1 MAAMTDPIRI
11 ILIGPP
17 GAGKGTQAQRLRDM
31 HGLVHISAGDL
42 FRARVKDPNDPM
54 GQQIKAILDSGALV
68 PDAITIQMIAE
79 RLQQPDCAK
88 GFILDGFPR
97 SIAQAEAL
105 DEMLAK
111 NDIKLSAVIQMEVDD
126 DKLVERIS
134 GRFTCGDCNEG
145 YHDTFKP
152 PHDPHTCDSCGA
164 VDKFTRR
171 SDDNA
176 DAVRARLKTYYSQ
189 TTPIL
194 PYYEGKGMLKRV
206 DGMASMDE
214 VTSRIEAILARQ
226 PGCDS
231 NNSCAGP
238 KR

>member
-1 MAAMTDPIRI
+1 MTEPIRI

-17 GAGKGTQAQRLRDM
+17 GAGKGTQALRLRDK

-68 PDAITIQMIAE
+68 PDHITIQMIAE

-105 DEMLAK
+105 DEMLSK
-111 NDIKLSAVIQMEVDD
+111 NDITLTAVIQMEVDD

-134 GRFTCGDCNEG
+134 GRFTCGACNEG

-152 PHDPHTCDSCGA
+152 PHDPHACDACGA
-164 VDKFTRR
+164 VDQFVRR

-176 DAVRARLKTYYSQ
+176 EAVRARLKTYYSQ

-194 PYYEGKGMLKRV
+194 PFYESKGMLRRV

-214 VTSRIEAILARQ
+214 VTGRIEAILGSQ
-226 PGCDS
+226 GSCDTGCG
-231 NNSCAGP
+231 CTGP
-238 KR
+238 RP

>member
-1 MAAMTDPIRI
+1 MAEPIRI

-17 GAGKGTQAQRLRDM
+17 GAGKGTQATRLRDRYS
-31 HGLVHISAGDL
+31 LPHISAGDL

-54 GQQIKAILDSGALV
+54 GQQIKAILDAGQLV
-68 PDAITIQMIAE
+68 PDQITIQMIAE
-79 RLQQPDCAK
+79 RLRQADCAK

-105 DEMLAK
+105 DEMLQK
-111 NDIKLSAVIQMEVDD
+111 EGIKLTSVIQMEVDD
-126 DKLVERIS
+126 EKLVERIS
-134 GRFTCGDCNEG
+134 GRFTCGQCNEG
-145 YHDTFKP
+145 YHDSFKP
-152 PHDPHTCDSCGA
+152 PHDPHTCDVCGA

-176 DAVRARLKTYYSQ
+176 EAVRARLKTYYSQ

-194 PYYEGKGMLKRV
+194 PFYEGKGMLKRV

-214 VTSRIEAILARQ
+214 VTKRIEAILAAASA
-226 PGCDS
+226 P
-231 NNSCAGP
+231 AGGPASP
-238 KR
+238 KP

>member
-1 MAAMTDPIRI
+1 MTEAIRI

-17 GAGKGTQAQRLRDM
+17 GAGKGTQAQRLRDL

-42 FRARVKDPNDPM
+42 FRARIKDPNDPM
-54 GQQIKAILDSGALV
+54 GQQLKAILDSGALV
-68 PDAITIQMIAE
+68 PDAVTIQMIAE
-79 RLQQPDCAK
+79 RLQQADCAK

-105 DEMLAK
+105 DAMLLK
-111 NDIKLSAVIQMEVDD
+111 HNIKLDAVIQMEVDD

-134 GRFTCGDCNEG
+134 GRYTCGECNTG

-152 PHDPHTCDSCGA
+152 AQDAHTCDVCGA
-164 VDKFTRR
+164 KDKFVRR

-176 DAVRARLKTYYSQ
+176 EAVRARLKTYYNQ

-194 PYYEGKGMLKRV
+194 PYYEGKGMLKRL

-214 VTSRIEAILARQ
+214 VTAAIEAILK
-226 PGCDS
+226 
-231 NNSCAGP
+231 GP
-238 KR
+238 KDSPGKNPPRP

>member
-1 MAAMTDPIRI
+1 MTDPIRV

-17 GAGKGTQAQRLRDM
+17 GAGKGTQAQRLRDK
-31 HGLVHISAGDL
+31 HGLVHVSAGDL

-68 PDAITIQMIAE
+68 PDQITIQMIAE
-79 RLQQPDCAK
+79 RLQQADCAK

-97 SIAQAEAL
+97 SIAQAQAL
-105 DEMLAK
+105 DDMLTEKA
-111 NDIKLSAVIQMEVDD
+111 ITLTAVIQMEVDD

-134 GRFTCGDCNEG
+134 GRFTCGECNAG

-152 PHDPHTCDSCGA
+152 PHDPHVCDSCGA
-164 VDKFTRR
+164 VDKFIRR

-176 DAVRARLKTYYSQ
+176 DAVRARLKTYYGQ

-194 PYYEGKGMLKRV
+194 PFYEEKGMLKRL

-214 VTSRIEAILARQ
+214 VTARIEAILTHSPRCDA
-226 PGCDS
+226 GCGGT
-231 NNSCAGP
+231 GP
-238 KR
+238 KH

>member
-1 MAAMTDPIRI
+1 MTQPIRI

-17 GAGKGTQAQRLRDM
+17 GAGKGTQALRLRDKYA
-31 HGLVHISAGDL
+31 LVHVSAGDL

-54 GQQIKAILDSGALV
+54 GQQIKAILESGALV
-68 PDAITIQMIAE
+68 PDQITIQMIAE

-105 DEMLAK
+105 DEMLATHG
-111 NDIKLSAVIQMEVDD
+111 ITLTAVIQMEVDD

-134 GRFTCGDCNEG
+134 GRFTCSQCNEG
-145 YHDTFKP
+145 YHDVFKKP
-152 PHDPHTCDSCGA
+152 RDPHICDSCGA
-164 VDKFTRR
+164 VDAFTRR

-176 DAVRARLKTYYSQ
+176 EAVRARLATYYSQ

-194 PYYEGKGMLKRV
+194 PFYEGKGMLKRV

-214 VTSRIEAILARQ
+214 VTARIEALLVPAG
-226 PGCDS
+226 GCGTG
-231 NNSCAGP
+231 CGCHA
-238 KR
+238 